1 MCEIASSSSCVRG
14 GVVRA
19 NLGVA
24 LADMVA
30 IDGDGLGW
38 TVYEGV
44 DWVRRRLMTANE
56 RAKQAGRPI
65 I

>member
-1 MCEIASSSSCVRG
+1 M
-14 GVVRA
+14 RA

-44 DWVRRRLMTANE
+44 DWVRRMLMTANE